1 MFRETSSY
9 THNTP
14 LTENELGFLKPIHSE
29 NNININ
35 NINNINTGGM
45 VYMPNRI
52 ITIIIAKN
60 TKRITEK

>member
-14 LTENELGFLKPIHSE
+14 LTENELGCLKPIHSE